1 MVSMPIPNFQS
12 FFVPIL
18 RVASDGKT
26 HTPREFEEGSAA
38 ALKLTSEDRSQMLTS
53 GTMTVVMDRTGWA
66 YYHLYRAGLLERPKR
81 GTYSIT
87 ERGRKIL
94 AEFPD
99 RIDQKI
105 LRGFPEYMD
114 YLAPRPGRNAVAA
127 EAVDASVG
135 SETPQQAME
144 EAFLLLRKRLA
155 QDVLDSVLGQTP
167 AFFERLVVNLLVK
180 MGYGGSRE
188 DAGEAI
194 GQSGDEGID
203 GVIKEDRLGLD
214 IIYIQAKKWATTSKI
229 DRQGVQ
235 AFVGSL
241 AGKQAQKGV
250 FITTSSFQDSAR
262 QYVKHLTQKV
272 ILIDGVQLAELCIEF
287 GIGVTESASYV
298 LKKIDPDF
306 FAEG

>member
-1 MVSMPIPNFQS
+1 
-12 FFVPIL
+12 
-18 RVASDGKT
+18 
-26 HTPREFEEGSAA
+26 
-38 ALKLTSEDRSQMLTS
+38 MLAS

-81 GTYSIT
+81 GAYSIT
-87 ERGRKIL
+87 ERGR
-94 AEFPD
+94 EVVRRFPD
-99 RIDQKI
+99 RIDQRI
-105 LRGFPEYMD
+105 LRQFPEYLD
-114 YLAPRPGRNAVAA
+114 YLAPRQGKNALAPA
-127 EAVDASVG
+127 TGSAGTFVG
-135 SETPQQAME
+135 NETPQQAME
-144 EAFLLLRKRLA
+144 EAFLLLRKKLA

-214 IIYIQAKKWATTSKI
+214 IIYIQAKKWATTNKI
-229 DRQGVQ
+229 DRKGVQ

-262 QYVKHLTQKV
+262 DYVKHLTQKV

-306 FAEG
+306 FAED